1 MFALEVLALERRTAL
16 LLGASG
22 LVGGEL
28 LKLLLQSDLYCR
40 VTIFV
45 RTPLPVEHEKLQQ
58 VVVDFARLESY
69 ERHFYVDDV
78 FCCLGTTRKKAK
90 TKQQFIQVDY
100 EYTLRAA
107 VLAEKC
113 RAKSFLTVSSIGAN
127 PCSPFFYQRVKGET
141 EEALQRLSIPSL
153 HIFRPSLLVGKR
165 REFRLA
171 EALAGWLLC
180 RLSFLFVGKWKKYK
194 PVDARQ
200 LALAMFYRA
209 ASATSGV
216 HIYECD
222 ELARIS

>member
-1 MFALEVLALERRTAL
+1 MVALEVGKLERRTAL

-22 LVGGEL
+22 LVGGEV
-28 LKLLLQSDLYCR
+28 LKLLLQSDVYR
-40 VTIFV
+40 QVTVLV
-45 RTPLPVEHEKLQQ
+45 RTPLPIKHEKLQQ
-58 VVVDFARLESY
+58 VVADFAQLESY
-69 ERHFYVDDV
+69 ERYFAVDDV

-90 TKQQFIQVDY
+90 TKQRFIQVDY

-107 VLAEKC
+107 ALAEK
-113 RAKSFLTVSSIGAN
+113 RRVKSFLTISSVGAD
-127 PCSPFFYQRVKGET
+127 PCSPFFYQRVKGEM

-165 REFRLA
+165 REFRLG
-171 EALAGWLLC
+171 EALAGWLFG
-180 RLSFLFVGKWKKYK
+180 RLPFLFVGKWKKYK
-194 PVDARQ
+194 PIDAHE

-209 ASATSGV
+209 LSAADGV

>member
-1 MFALEVLALERRTAL
+1 MVALEVGKLERRTAL

-22 LVGGEL
+22 LVGGEV
-28 LKLLLQSDLYCR
+28 LKLLLQSDVYR
-40 VTIFV
+40 QVTVLV
-45 RTPLPVEHEKLQQ
+45 RTPLPIKHEKLQQ
-58 VVVDFARLESY
+58 VVADFAQLESY
-69 ERHFYVDDV
+69 ERYFAVDDV

-90 TKQQFIQVDY
+90 TKQRFIQVDY

-107 VLAEKC
+107 ALAEK
-113 RAKSFLTVSSIGAN
+113 RRVKSFLTVSSVGAD
-127 PCSPFFYQRVKGET
+127 PCSPFFYQRVKGEM

-165 REFRLA
+165 REFRLG
-171 EALAGWLLC
+171 EALAGWLFG
-180 RLSFLFVGKWKKYK
+180 RLPFLFVGKWKKYK
-194 PVDARQ
+194 PIDAHE

-209 ASATSGV
+209 LSAADGV

>member
-1 MFALEVLALERRTAL
+1 MERRTAL

-22 LVGGEL
+22 LVGGEV
-28 LKLLLQSDLYCR
+28 LKLLLQSDVYR
-40 VTIFV
+40 QVTVLV
-45 RTPLPVEHEKLQQ
+45 RTPLPIKHEKLQQ
-58 VVVDFARLESY
+58 VVADFAQLESY
-69 ERHFYVDDV
+69 ERYFAVDDV

-90 TKQQFIQVDY
+90 TKQRFIQVDY

-107 VLAEKC
+107 ALAEK
-113 RAKSFLTVSSIGAN
+113 RRVKSFLTISSVGAD
-127 PCSPFFYQRVKGET
+127 PCSPFFYQRVKGEM

-165 REFRLA
+165 REFRLG
-171 EALAGWLLC
+171 EALAGWLFG
-180 RLSFLFVGKWKKYK
+180 RLPFLFVGKWKKYK
-194 PVDARQ
+194 PIDAHE

-209 ASATSGV
+209 LSAADGV